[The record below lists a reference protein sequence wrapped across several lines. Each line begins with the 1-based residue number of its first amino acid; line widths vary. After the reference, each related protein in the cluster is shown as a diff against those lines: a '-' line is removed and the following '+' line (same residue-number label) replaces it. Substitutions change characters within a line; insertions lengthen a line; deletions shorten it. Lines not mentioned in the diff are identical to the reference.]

1 MPNDPIATRRAP
13 LLRGVLIILAVTA
26 AWMLWPPSSP
36 PARDRQVASPASSP
50 PVRGAPAPTARPVRD
65 VPGEAPG
72 SSAGRPAASEEPARL
87 FARLE
92 LSSEEDRLLWDAEE
106 AAVAACMRERGFEYT
121 PNPSGGGD
129 APAGAEPAGPR
140 PGDVSAA
147 RARGFGIAA
156 SIEAAPTPAP
166 DVNRARVEAMAP
178 DARRAWLEALSG
190 PPIEPTGPADR
201 PGLGTVSIPGGP
213 MVQWD
218 RGACL
223 AHAERSL
230 HGDDLRHTEQVT
242 MINFL
247 REQIAL
253 TAREDP
259 EYRAGVERWRGCM
272 GARGWPYPE
281 PGAAA
286 HALAEEYESGGLTL
300 DGLRQR
306 EIAVATAEASCH
318 QEAGLAAI
326 HERARA
332 RAEAKV
338 EREHR
343 ALLESY
349 VAAQAD
355 ALARASRVAS
365 R

>member
-1 MPNDPIATRRAP
+1 MPNEQVASRRAP
-13 LLRGVLIILAVTA
+13 LLAGVLVLAA
-26 AWMLWPPSSP
+26 LAGWMLWPRSSPAPGRDREVSSPEASP
-36 PARDRQVASPASSP
+36 PARDAPPRVAG
-50 PVRGAPAPTARPVRD
+50 PVREPAGAAPD
-65 VPGEAPG
+65 PGANG
-72 SSAGRPAASEEPARL
+72 SAASEVPARL
-87 FARLE
+87 FARLK
-92 LSSEEDRLLWDAEE
+92 LSAEEDRLLWEAEE
-106 AAVAACMRERGFEYT
+106 AAVAACMRERGFEYA
-121 PNPSGGGD
+121 PNPFGGD
-129 APAGAEPAGPR
+129 DPGGAEPAAPR
-140 PGDVSAA
+140 PGDLAAA

-156 SIEAAPTPAP
+156 SIEAVPAPAP
-166 DVNRARVEAMAP
+166 DVNRPRVEAMEPA
-178 DARRAWLEALSG
+178 AQRAWLEALAG
-190 PPIEPTGPADR
+190 RPIEPTGPADR

-247 REQIAL
+247 REQVAL
-253 TAREDP
+253 TAREDA
-259 EYRAGVERWRGCM
+259 EVRAGVERWRGCM
-272 GARGWPYPE
+272 GARGWSYPE

-286 HALAEEYESGGLTL
+286 HALAEEYEAGRLTL
-300 DGLRQR
+300 DGLRER

-318 QEAGLAAI
+318 QEAGLAAL

-332 RAEAKV
+332 RAEAKL